1 MINNP
6 YQTTQ
11 YQEQAVMGA
20 SPLRLIIMTYDV
32 AIRACEE
39 KNFNKAVH
47 AVSMLRDALNF
58 DYGEAAAGLYRLY
71 QWCLDCIRSDEYQQ
85 AGETLKE
92 IREAW
97 VVVEQRQNEIPASSM
112 QLVEAWSTV
121 CAA

>member
-6 YQTTQ
+6 YRTTQ

-32 AIRACEE
+32 AIRSCEA
-39 KNFNKAVH
+39 KDFNKAVR

-71 QWCLDCIRSDEYQQ
+71 PVSYTHLR
-85 AGETLKE
+85 AHET
-92 IREAW
+92 
-97 VVVEQRQNEIPASSM
+97 
-112 QLVEAWSTV
+112 
-121 CAA
+121 

>member
-6 YQTTQ
+6 YRTTQ

-32 AIRACEE
+32 AIRSCEA
-39 KNFNKAVH
+39 KDFNKAVR

-85 AGETLKE
+85 AAETLKE

-97 VVVEQRQNEIPASSM
+97 VVVEQRQNATPAAV
-112 QLVEAWSTV
+112 QPVEAWSSV
-121 CAA
+121 YAA